1 MDQLISRES
10 ELGLDRPWHA
20 RKGPRIGIVAAL
32 VALAL
37 GWWALAGGHRGA
49 SAAADSAPAKDA
61 KDATAIPLVTVVV
74 PQVGSVA
81 TAISLTGQ
89 ISAQNDMPIGVEG
102 DSGRIAAVLVEPGD
116 RVHRGQVLARL
127 NPITAQTQVD
137 SASASLDELR
147 AAAASAQAEWA
158 RAERARDSFS
168 VEESERRRT
177 SAVTAQAKVKVAEAQ
192 FAEAQN
198 RWSKTTVVAPSDG
211 IVLTRNAEVGQIAV
225 PGASVLFRL
234 ARNGEIEMRG
244 QVAEQDVPRLKVG
257 QVAEVRLEGVA
268 QAFSGKVWQIGAI
281 IDPVT
286 RQGTVRIALPA
297 SSQDLRPGAFARA
310 DIKVGATAGTILPQT
325 AVLSDEQGTYALI
338 VDANSKVERRA
349 VRVGGARSEGLLI
362 TGGLNGS
369 ERVVAIAGGFL
380 RPGEEVKVAVTPG
393 VAPPG
398 ARAATGGSSSGRAS
412 AP

>member
-1 MDQLISRES
+1 MDQQISRAS
-10 ELGLDRPWHA
+10 ELGLDRPWWA
-20 RKGPRIGIVAAL
+20 RRNPRIWVISSL
-32 VALAL
+32 VVGLL
-37 GWWALAGGHRGA
+37 GSWALLGRHNATA
-49 SAAADSAPAKDA
+49 EAATA
-61 KDATAIPLVTVVV
+61 KDATPIPLVTVVV
-74 PQVGSVA
+74 PQVGTVA
-81 TAISLTGQ
+81 TSVSLTGQ

-116 RVHRGQVLARL
+116 RVRRGQVLARL

-147 AAAASAQAEWA
+147 AAAAVAQAEWA

-177 SAVTAQAKVKVAEAQ
+177 SAVTALAKVKVAEAQ
-192 FAEAQN
+192 LAEAQN

-225 PGASVLFRL
+225 PGSSVLFRL
-234 ARNGEIEMRG
+234 AHNGEIEMRG
-244 QVAEQDVPRLKVG
+244 QVAEQDMPRLRVG
-257 QVAEVRLEGVA
+257 QLAEVRLDGVA
-268 QAFSGKVWQIGAI
+268 QPFVGKLWQIGAI

-286 RQGTVRIALPA
+286 RQGTVRIALSTA
-297 SSQDLRPGAFARA
+297 EQNLRPGAFARA

-325 AVLSDEQGTYALI
+325 AVLSDEQGTYTLI
-338 VDANSKVERRA
+338 VGSDSKVERRA
-349 VRVGGARSEGLLI
+349 ISVGGARSEGLLV

-393 VAPPG
+393 AAPPG
-398 ARAATGGSSSGRAS
+398 AHASTGGSTTGRAS

>member
-1 MDQLISRES
+1 MDQQISRES
-10 ELGLDRPWHA
+10 ELGLDRPWWA
-20 RKGPRIGIVAAL
+20 RKGPRIWIISAL
-32 VALAL
+32 VVGGL
-37 GWWALAGGHRGA
+37 GLWALLGGRHSA
-49 SAAADSAPAKDA
+49 SAEAANA

-74 PQVGSVA
+74 PQVGTVA
-81 TAISLTGQ
+81 TTVSLTGQ

-102 DSGRIAAVLVEPGD
+102 DAGRIAAVLVEPGD
-116 RVHRGQVLARL
+116 RVRRGQVLARL

-147 AAAASAQAEWA
+147 AAAAVAQAEWA

-192 FAEAQN
+192 LAEAQN
-198 RWSKTTVVAPSDG
+198 RWSKTSVVAPSDG

-225 PGASVLFRL
+225 PGSSVLFRL
-234 ARNGEIEMRG
+234 AHNGEIEMRG
-244 QVAEQDVPRLKVG
+244 QVAEQDMPRLEVG
-257 QVAEVRLEGVA
+257 QQAEVRLDGVPRP
-268 QAFSGKVWQIGAI
+268 FVGKVWQIGAI

-286 RQGTVRIALPA
+286 RQGTVRIALSA
-297 SSQDLRPGAFARA
+297 TDQDLRPGAFARA

-325 AVLSDEQGTYALI
+325 AVLSDEQGTYTL
-338 VDANSKVERRA
+338 VVGSDSKVERRA
-349 VRVGGARSEGLLI
+349 ISVGGARSEGLLV
-362 TGGLNGS
+362 TGGLTGS

-380 RPGEEVKVAVTPG
+380 RPGEEVKVVVTPG
-393 VAPPG
+393 AVPLGASPPG
-398 ARAATGGSSSGRAS
+398 ARVATGGSSTSRAN